1 MTSRHAAAAP
11 SALPIPIAAVV
22 LTLSTALAL
31 AAAAPAGA
39 AEMGT
44 ADERAAAVA
53 ARAMEALGGEEAWAN
68 TRYLSF
74 GFAGRR
80 WHWWDRGT
88 GRHRVEGTDQEGKS
102 WVVIHD
108 LDSREGK
115 AWSGGEE
122 ATGEQAAEMLEH
134 AYGAWV
140 NDTYWLL
147 APYKLRDP
155 GVHLVYDREESLDG
169 KTYDVLA
176 LSFDGVGLTPGDRY
190 WVWIDRDSGLM
201 DRWAY
206 VLESQPPDSEPTAWK
221 WEGWQRYGGIM
232 LAPRRVQVAGDR
244 VLDLSPIAVPDSLP
258 EAAFSSPEPMA
269 PAPED
274 EPAAGGS
281 GR

>member
-1 MTSRHAAAAP
+1 MTIRPAAAP
-11 SALPIPIAAVV
+11 SALPIPAAV
-22 LTLSTALAL
+22 LTFTLSLALSL

-53 ARAMEALGGEEAWAN
+53 ARAMEALGGEQAWAD

-74 GFAGRR
+74 GFVGRR
-80 WHWWDRGT
+80 WHWWDRET
-88 GRHRVEGTDQEGKS
+88 GRHRVEGTDQEGNR

-108 LDSREGK
+108 LDSREGR
-115 AWSGGEE
+115 AWAGGVE
-122 ATGEQAAEMLEH
+122 ATGEQAAEMLEN

-155 GVHLVYDREESLDG
+155 GVTLAYDREESLDG

-176 LSFDGVGLTPGDRY
+176 LSFAGVGLTPGDRY
-190 WVWIDRDSGLM
+190 WVWIDRGSGLM

-206 VLESQPPDSEPTAWK
+206 VLQNQPADSEPTAWK
-221 WEGWQRYGGIM
+221 WEGWERHGGIM
-232 LAPRRVQVAGDR
+232 LAPRRLQVGSDR
-244 VLDLSPIAVPDSLP
+244 VLDLAPIAVPDALP
-258 EAAFSSPEPMA
+258 EAAFTSPEPMA
-269 PAPED
+269 PASED
-274 EPAAGGS
+274 ESAAGGS

>member
-1 MTSRHAAAAP
+1 MTSRPAAVAPALPTPAAA
-11 SALPIPIAAVV
+11 LT
-22 LTLSTALAL
+22 LTLSLALAL

-53 ARAMEALGGEEAWAN
+53 ARAMEALGGEQAWAG

-80 WHWWDRGT
+80 WHWWDRET
-88 GRHRVEGTDQEGKS
+88 GQHRVEGTNQDGQS
-102 WVVIHD
+102 WLVIHD
-108 LDSREGK
+108 LDSREGE
-115 AWSGGEE
+115 AWAAGEK
-122 ATGEQAAEMLEH
+122 ATGEQAAELLEN
-134 AYGAWV
+134 AYAAWV

-155 GVHLVYDREESLDG
+155 GVTLAYDREESLDG
-169 KTYDVLA
+169 KTYDVLT
-176 LSFDGVGLTPGDRY
+176 LSFAGVGLTPGDRY

-206 VLESQPPDSEPTAWK
+206 VLQNQPPDSDPTAWK
-221 WEGWQRYGGIM
+221 WEGWQRYGDVM
-232 LAPRRVQVAGDR
+232 LAPRRVQVGSDR
-244 VLDLSPIAVPDSLP
+244 VLDLSPIAVPDALP
-258 EAAFSSPEPMA
+258 EAAFTSPEPMA
-269 PAPED
+269 PAPEE